1 MMKIQNSKK
10 QESQWGAARRRA
22 GWLAAFGLVL
32 ALAWV
37 FGWSVSQRH
46 RATAP
51 MLSGNSGS
59 SALANPFVASK
70 GLLPAGIRDEA
81 TQRIVYP
88 FSIIPGGV
96 RSIDDLRSAIASDPV
111 VSAQYAA
118 FRMEYA
124 RILRLDR
131 ELKMHV
137 SYRRGDQIY
146 WTEREIKLS
155 KGEIIIT
162 DGSETALAR
171 CGNLVAD
178 VVEDPVSPNEP
189 TEHDLNTPIP
199 TSYGPVELESDN
211 RFPGIQFVSDPYVP
225 PAGTGLR
232 PSGGPTPNAFVP
244 SGPPGPIPYPG
255 GPTPPPVVKT
265 PEPGTAILLLAG
277 LLALLFVQWRRTKG
291 APRSET

>member
-1 MMKIQNSKK
+1 MMKINSSKN
-10 QESQWGAARRRA
+10 QESQWVTVRRRG
-22 GWLAAFGLVL
+22 GWLAAIALVL

-37 FGWSVSQRH
+37 LGWSVSQRH
-46 RATAP
+46 RATALL
-51 MLSGNSGS
+51 LSRNSGS
-59 SALANPFVASK
+59 SALPSPLVASK
-70 GLLPAGIRDEA
+70 GVLPAVIRNEA
-81 TQRIVYP
+81 SRKVVYP

-96 RSIDDLRSAIASDPV
+96 QSIDELRGAISRDPV

-137 SYRRGDQIY
+137 SYRRGDKVY
-146 WTEREIKLS
+146 WTEREIKLA

-171 CGNLVAD
+171 CGNLVAEA
-178 VVEDPVSPNEP
+178 VEAPVSPNEP
-189 TEHDLNTPIP
+189 TEHELNTPIP
-199 TSYGPVELESDN
+199 IPYGPVELESDN

-225 PAGTGLR
+225 PAVTGFH
-232 PSGGPTPNAFVP
+232 PGGGPTPNAFVP

-255 GPTPPPVVKT
+255 RSTPPPVVQD
-265 PEPGTAILLLAG
+265 A
-277 LLALLFVQWRRTKG
+277 
-291 APRSET
+291 

>member
-1 MMKIQNSKK
+1 MKLENSKK
-10 QESQWGAARRRA
+10 QESQWGTVRRRT
-22 GWLAAFGLVL
+22 GWLAALALVL

-46 RATAP
+46 RSNVSL
-51 MLSGNSGS
+51 LSRSSGS
-59 SALANPFVASK
+59 RALPSPLVASK
-70 GLLPAGIRDEA
+70 GVLPAALRNEPS
-81 TQRIVYP
+81 RKVVYP
-88 FSIIPGGV
+88 LSIIPGGV
-96 RSIDDLRSAIASDPV
+96 RSIDELRGAISRDTV

-137 SYRRGDQIY
+137 SYRRGDKVY
-146 WTEREIKLS
+146 WTEREIKLV

-178 VVEDPVSPNEP
+178 VVEGPVSPNEP
-189 TEHDLNTPIP
+189 TEHELNTPIP
-199 TSYGPVELESDN
+199 IPYGPVELESDN

-255 GPTPPPVVKT
+255 TPTPPPVVQV
-265 PEPGTAILLLAG
+265 PEPGTLILLLAG
-277 LLALLFVQWRRTKG
+277 LLALWFVRKRAANDASKNVG
-291 APRSET
+291 